1 MSDINLQ
8 PFMYMMISNS
18 FKEGN
23 SIFIPFILLLMPF
36 VTTLINNSIELLNDL
51 YDEKFNKKKYVSIKC
66 PVHKVQYIKD
76 PWRPSNKE
84 ERDIYSLNFKAI
96 NWFIKKNIKNILGI
110 NSLSEVIDYDSEKF
124 KGAEKDFFLIPEQHE
139 MILVCKINDIYAKI
153 ITNYN
158 NALDEENNDKN
169 NKKKSSKTS
178 KNYELEIIKKCDSG
192 NENLHAQYI
201 EILLSWIEQCVKDY
215 TISTKIVDDKLYI
228 FEYTHCTKD
237 EYVGLELYF
246 NEYEMNHN
254 KNFNT
259 NLFFEGKE
267 KMYEYI
273 NKFKYILN
281 EINPAEA
288 EYAKA
293 GCAYK
298 SCMLFDGEPGTG
310 KTTTIK
316 AIARETNRHIIVL
329 NMNRIK
335 TSEEFESII
344 RKTKFNKHE
353 LIGKQ
358 LLFVIEDAD
367 ATNNSIFLSRDTKK
381 EEPEN
386 KIDDSDKDDNEN
398 KNIKKPI
405 KDLIEN
411 IENGKKLMCELMKQ
425 EDQMDMS
432 TLLNT
437 MDGVIELDGV
447 MLIISTNHKNKFDKA
462 ILRPGRIDY
471 EHTFVNATNNIIKQ
485 MIKHKFDINDH
496 VHDDLLQ
503 YSEINEIHD
512 NLFSP
517 AEIQSICFRNKDV
530 KDCIQEIINKQ
541 NSKLALK

>member
-1 MSDINLQ
+1 MNDINLQ
-8 PFMYMMISNS
+8 PFMYMMMSNS

-23 SIFIPFILLLMPF
+23 SLIFPLLLLLMPF
-36 VTTLINNSIELLNDL
+36 LTTFINHCIEFLNDL
-51 YDEKFNKKKYVSIKC
+51 YYEKFNKKKYVSIKF

-96 NWFIKKNIKNILGI
+96 NWYIKKNIRNIIGI
-110 NSLSEVIDYDSEKF
+110 NNLSEVIDYDSEKF
-124 KGAEKDFFLIPEQHE
+124 KGAEKDFFLIPEQTD

-153 ITNYN
+153 ITKYN
-158 NALDEENNDKN
+158 NSSDDDNGDKK
-169 NKKKSSKTS
+169 NKSPKIS
-178 KNYELEIIKKCDSG
+178 KNYELELIKKCDTC
-192 NENLHAQYI
+192 N
-201 EILLSWIEQCVKDY
+201 EILQAKNLELLITWVNQCVEDY
-215 TISTKIVDDKLYI
+215 TSSTKIIDDKLYI

-246 NEYEMNHN
+246 TEHHMNHN

-259 NLFFEGKE
+259 NLFFEKKD

-273 NKFKYILN
+273 TKFKYYPDK
-281 EINPAEA
+281 INPAEA
-288 EYAKA
+288 EFAKA

-353 LIGKQ
+353 LLGKQ

-381 EEPEN
+381 EESKDETE
-386 KIDDSDKDDNEN
+386 DSDKDE
-398 KNIKKPI
+398 KNFKKPI

-485 MIKHKFDINDH
+485 MIKHKFDLNDHDHDNFKEYPEIND
-496 VHDDLLQ
+496 
-503 YSEINEIHD
+503 IHD

-517 AEIQSICFRNKDV
+517 AEIQSICFRNNDV
-530 KDCIQEIINKQ
+530 KDCIIEILNKQ
-541 NSKLALK
+541 KDKITKK

>member
-8 PFMYMMISNS
+8 PFMYMMMSS
-18 FKEGN
+18 GFKHGN
-23 SIFIPFILLLMPF
+23 SIFFPLLIFIIPFLSTISNHF
-36 VTTLINNSIELLNDL
+36 IEFISDL
-51 YDEKFNKKKYVSIKC
+51 YDEKFNKKKYVSIKF

-96 NWFIKKNIKNILGI
+96 NWHIKKNIRNILGI
-110 NSLSEVIDYDSEKF
+110 KNLSEVIDYDSEKF
-124 KGAEKDFFLIPEQHE
+124 KGADKDFFLIPEQNE

-153 ITNYN
+153 ITNYSN
-158 NALDEENNDKN
+158 LSDEDNGDKN
-169 NKKKSSKTS
+169 NKKKSSKIS

-192 NENLHAQYI
+192 NEIIQAHSI
-201 EILLSWIEQCVKDY
+201 EILLSWVEQCVKDY
-215 TISTKIVDDKLYI
+215 TTSTKIVDDKLYI
-228 FEYTHCTKD
+228 FEYTHSTKD
-237 EYVGLELYF
+237 EYAGLELYF

-316 AIARETNRHIIVL
+316 AIARETNRHIIIL

-335 TSEEFESII
+335 TSEEFESSI

-367 ATNNSIFLSRDTKK
+367 ASNNSIFLSRDTKK
-381 EEPEN
+381 ESKDEIEN
-386 KIDDSDKDDNEN
+386 LEDSDKDDL
-398 KNIKKPI
+398 KDKHVKKPI
-405 KDLIEN
+405 KDLIDN
-411 IENGKKLMCELMKQ
+411 IESGKKLMVELMKQ

-437 MDGVIELDGV
+437 MDGVIELGGI

-462 ILRPGRIDY
+462 ILRPGRVDY
-471 EHTFVNATNNIIKQ
+471 EHTFKNASLNIIKQ
-485 MIKHKFDINDH
+485 MIKHKFDLED
-496 VHDDLLQ
+496 DDLLK
-503 YSEINEIHD
+503 YPEINEIRD

-517 AEIQSICFRNKDV
+517 AEIQSICFRNKNV
-530 KDCIQEIINKQ
+530 KDCILEILNKQ
-541 NSKLALK
+541 KDKLSKK

>member
-8 PFMYMMISNS
+8 PFMYMMMSNS
-18 FKEGN
+18 FKEGS
-23 SIFIPFILLLMPF
+23 SIFVPLLLLLMPF
-36 VTTLINNSIELLNDL
+36 LTTLINNSIEILNDF
-51 YDEKFNKKKYVSIKC
+51 YDEKFNKKKYVSIKF

-96 NWFIKKNIKNILGI
+96 NWYIKKNIKNIMGI
-110 NSLSEVIDYDSEKF
+110 NNLSEVIDYDSEKF
-124 KGAEKDFFLIPEQHE
+124 KGAEKDFFLIPEQYE

-153 ITNYN
+153 ITKQNITDDDN
-158 NALDEENNDKN
+158 EDK
-169 NKKKSSKTS
+169 KKKSTKIS
-178 KNYELEIIKKCDSG
+178 KNYELELIKKCDTC
-192 NENLHAQYI
+192 NEIIQAQNL
-201 EILLSWIEQCVKDY
+201 EILLSWVNQCVEDY
-215 TISTKIVDDKLYI
+215 TSSTKIVDDKLYI
-228 FEYTHCTKD
+228 FEYTHSTKD
-237 EYVGLELYF
+237 EYSGLELYF

-254 KNFNT
+254 KNFKT
-259 NLFFEGKE
+259 NLFFEEKE

-273 NKFKYILN
+273 NKFKYYIDKT
-281 EINPAEA
+281 NPAET
-288 EYAKA
+288 EFAKA

-316 AIARETNRHIIVL
+316 AIARETNRHIVIL

-335 TSEEFESII
+335 TSEDFESII

-381 EEPEN
+381 EDTN
-386 KIDDSDKDDNEN
+386 NDNLDKDDKDE

-471 EHTFVNATNNIIKQ
+471 EHTFVNATNNIIRE
-485 MIKHKFDINDH
+485 MIKHKFDLLR
-496 VHDDLLQ
+496 DDNLIE

-530 KDCIQEIINKQ
+530 KDCIIEILNKQ
-541 NSKLALK
+541 KDKLSKK

>member
-1 MSDINLQ
+1 MNDINLQ
-8 PFMYMMISNS
+8 PFMYMMMTNS

-23 SIFIPFILLLMPF
+23 SIFIPLFLLLMPF
-36 VTTLINNSIELLNDL
+36 ITTLINNSIEILNDF
-51 YDEKFNKKKYVSIKC
+51 YEEKFNKKKYVSIKF

-76 PWRPSNKE
+76 PWRPSQKE

-96 NWFIKKNIKNILGI
+96 NWYIKKNIKNILGI
-110 NSLSEVIDYDSEKF
+110 NNLSEVIDYDSEKF

-158 NALDEENNDKN
+158 NSSDEDNGDKN
-169 NKKKSSKTS
+169 NKKKSSKIS
-178 KNYELEIIKKCDSG
+178 KNYELEIIKKCNAG
-192 NENLHAQYI
+192 NDLMQAQNI
-201 EILLSWIEQCVKDY
+201 EILLSWVNQCVEDY
-215 TISTKIVDDKLYI
+215 NSSTKIVDDKLYI

-246 NEYEMNHN
+246 TEHSMNHN
-254 KNFNT
+254 KNFNR
-259 NLFFEGKE
+259 NLFFEGKD

-273 NKFKYILN
+273 SKFKYYPDK
-281 EINPAEA
+281 INPAEA
-288 EYAKA
+288 EFAKA

-316 AIARETNRHIIVL
+316 AIARETNRHIIIL

-335 TSEEFESII
+335 TSEEFETII

-353 LIGKQ
+353 LLGKQ

-381 EEPEN
+381 EEYKDE
-386 KIDDSDKDDNEN
+386 IDDYDKDE

-471 EHTFVNATNNIIKQ
+471 EHTFVNATINIIRQ
-485 MIKHKFDINDH
+485 MIKYKFDIDDH
-496 VHDDLLQ
+496 VHDGLLE
-503 YSEINEIHD
+503 YPEINEICD

-530 KDCIQEIINKQ
+530 KNCILEILNKQ
-541 NSKLALK
+541 KDKLSKK

>member
-1 MSDINLQ
+1 MNDINLQ
-8 PFMYMMISNS
+8 PFMYMMMTNS
-18 FKEGN
+18 FKKGN
-23 SIFIPFILLLMPF
+23 SIFIPLLLLLMPF
-36 VTTLINNSIELLNDL
+36 LTTFINHCIEFLNDL
-51 YDEKFNKKKYVSIKC
+51 YDQKFNKKKCVSIKF

-158 NALDEENNDKN
+158 YYSDDDNGDKN
-169 NKKKSSKTS
+169 NKKKSSKPS
-178 KNYELEIIKKCDSG
+178 KNYELELIIKCDSN
-192 NENLHAQYI
+192 NELLQAKNL
-201 EILLSWIEQCVKDY
+201 EILLSWVEQCVKDY
-215 TISTKIVDDKLYI
+215 TTSTKIVDDKLYI

-246 NEYEMNHN
+246 TEHNMNHN
-254 KNFNT
+254 KKFNK
-259 NLFFEGKE
+259 NLFFEGKD

-273 NKFKYILN
+273 NKFKYIPN

-288 EYAKA
+288 EFAKA

-316 AIARETNRHIIVL
+316 AIARETNRNIIVL

-353 LIGKQ
+353 LLGKQ

-381 EEPEN
+381 EDTN
-386 KIDDSDKDDNEN
+386 NDNLDDSDKDE

-411 IENGKKLMCELMKQ
+411 IENGKKLMYELMKQ

-471 EHTFVNATNNIIKQ
+471 EHTFVNATNNIIRQ
-485 MIKHKFDINDH
+485 MIKHKFDH
-496 VHDDLLQ
+496 VHDDNLIHE
-503 YSEINEIHD
+503 YYPEINEIHD

-517 AEIQSICFRNKDV
+517 AEIQSICFRNNDV
-530 KDCIQEIINKQ
+530 KDCIIEILNKQ
-541 NSKLALK
+541 KDKITKK

>member
-1 MSDINLQ
+1 MNDVNLQ
-8 PFMYMMISNS
+8 PFMYMMMSNN
-18 FKEGN
+18 FKQGN
-23 SIFIPFILLLMPF
+23 YILIPLLLLLMPF
-36 VTTLINNSIELLNDL
+36 ITTFINHCIEFLNDF
-51 YDEKFNKKKYVSIKC
+51 YYEKFNKKKYVSIKF

-96 NWFIKKNIKNILGI
+96 NWYIKKNIRNIMGI
-110 NSLSEVIDYDSEKF
+110 NNLSEVIDYDSEKF
-124 KGAEKDFFLIPEQHE
+124 KGAEKDFFLIPEQTD

-153 ITNYN
+153 ITKYN
-158 NALDEENNDKN
+158 NSSDDDNGDKN
-169 NKKKSSKTS
+169 KKSPIIS
-178 KNYELEIIKKCDSG
+178 KNYELELIKKCDTC
-192 NENLHAQYI
+192 N
-201 EILLSWIEQCVKDY
+201 EILQAKNLELLITWVNQCVEDY
-215 TISTKIVDDKLYI
+215 TSSTKIVDDKLYI

-246 NEYEMNHN
+246 KEHIMNHN
-254 KNFNT
+254 KNFNI
-259 NLFFEGKE
+259 NLFFEEKD

-273 NKFKYILN
+273 TKFKYYPDK
-281 EINPAEA
+281 INLAEA
-288 EYAKA
+288 EFAKA

-316 AIARETNRHIIVL
+316 AIARETNRHIVIL

-353 LIGKQ
+353 LLGKQ

-381 EEPEN
+381 EESKDEN
-386 KIDDSDKDDNEN
+386 LDDFDKDE

-437 MDGVIELDGV
+437 MDGVIELDGI

-471 EHTFVNATNNIIKQ
+471 EHTFKNASLNIIKQ
-485 MIKHKFDINDH
+485 MIKHKFDLNN
-496 VHDDLLQ
+496 DDLLK
-503 YSEINEIHD
+503 YPEINEIRD

-517 AEIQSICFRNKDV
+517 AEIQSICFKYNNV
-530 KDCIQEIINKQ
+530 KECIVEIISKQ
-541 NSKLALK
+541 NLNQH